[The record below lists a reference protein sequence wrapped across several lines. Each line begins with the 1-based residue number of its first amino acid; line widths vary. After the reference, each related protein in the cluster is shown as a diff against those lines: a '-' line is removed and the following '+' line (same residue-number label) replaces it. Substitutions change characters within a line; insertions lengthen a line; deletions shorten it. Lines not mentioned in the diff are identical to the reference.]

1 MNKNELKEL
10 YPQMS
15 EQFME
20 TVNKSVSEGL
30 KDSGKVIRMKKK
42 IFLVLAATVAMAVTA
57 IGAGKA
63 GMITVSSNEMSKFT
77 DADKIAEIG
86 EDIGLDVKYVE
97 EFDNGYTFDYGY
109 TSVNKEKDGNG
120 EMLGEWESLHMRYSL
135 NGDEMT
141 YIAEKYREND
151 DAEEGEISTHT
162 DAYKFIPEGY
172 EMTEQDKADMESGK
186 YIFSTGDRDMPVSV
200 YDFTFAVWH
209 EDGIRY
215 TLMQY
220 SDRGSL
226 SEEEIRQMAEEIIA
240 AE

>member
-1 MNKNELKEL
+1 MNKDELKEL

-30 KDSGKVIRMKKK
+30 KDSGKV
-42 IFLVLAATVAMAVTA
+42 
-57 IGAGKA
+57 
-63 GMITVSSNEMSKFT
+63 TVSSNEMSEFT

-109 TSVNKEKDGNG
+109 TSVNKEKGGNG

-135 NGDEMT
+135 NGDEIT

-151 DAEEGEISTHT
+151 DAEEGEIQTPTSL
-162 DAYKFIPEGY
+162 YQK
-172 EMTEQDKADMESGK
+172 DM
-186 YIFSTGDRDMPVSV
+186 R
-200 YDFTFAVWH
+200 
-209 EDGIRY
+209 
-215 TLMQY
+215 
-220 SDRGSL
+220 
-226 SEEEIRQMAEEIIA
+226 
-240 AE
+240 